1 MCVPQSQFILT
12 ISNQG
17 KKNSLRLSMLSV
29 SPAELNNLEALLL
42 NTSGNVP
49 LHSRFRALFTLKAL
63 KSDEAVIIISK
74 GYLLNASN

>member
-1 MCVPQSQFILT
+1 MFNVSQA
-12 ISNQG
+12 
-17 KKNSLRLSMLSV
+17 K
-29 SPAELNNLEALLL
+29 LNNLEALLL

-74 GYLLNASN
+74 GHLLNASTSAGH